1 MKITKWMIIFM
12 LFLCSGQLS
21 ANSLFNAEKF
31 ESLAGDNRAHKVG
44 DVLTIL
50 VTETAVA
57 STSATTSTNKSS
69 GVSGSVGFP
78 IASGEGDIS
87 LGQEFAGGG
96 SVERSGRLLA
106 TLTVSVQEVYEN
118 GDLLVKGEQN
128 VELNEELQRIFIEGR
143 VRPNDISTDNTV
155 LSTRVGDAKITYD
168 GDGVLGEKQK
178 PSFFSKLI
186 TLFGFLI

>member
-1 MKITKWMIIFM
+1 MF
-12 LFLCSGQLS
+12 LFSGQSLP
-21 ANSLFNAEKF
+21 ANSLFDANNF
-31 ESLAGDNRAHKVG
+31 ESLAGDNRAHRVG

-57 STSATTSTNKSS
+57 STSATTSTSKFS

-78 IASGEGDIS
+78 IASGEGDIA
-87 LGQEFAGGG
+87 LGQEFDGGG

-106 TLTVSVQEVYEN
+106 TLTVSVKEVMDN

-128 VELNEELQRIFIEGR
+128 VELNEEAQRIFIEGR
-143 VRPNDISTDNTV
+143 VRPNDISADNTV
-155 LSTRVGDAKITYD
+155 LSTRVSNAKISYD